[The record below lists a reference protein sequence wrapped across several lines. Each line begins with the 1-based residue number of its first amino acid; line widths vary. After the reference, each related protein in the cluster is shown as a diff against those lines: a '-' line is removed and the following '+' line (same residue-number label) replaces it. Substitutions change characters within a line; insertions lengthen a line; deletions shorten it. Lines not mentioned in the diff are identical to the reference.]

1 MTAPAS
7 CPETG
12 DVQVW
17 YARPREVWPSPDAA
31 ARARDWLQPA
41 ERARHDRYRRDADRA
56 MFLLGRVMARALVG
70 RALGVAPTAWPWR
83 DGTRG
88 RPEIDLA
95 ACGLSFNL
103 AHSGGVVVCAIGRGV
118 EVGVDVEHRA
128 RAALDR
134 RMVPRYCSP
143 AEQADIA
150 ACGDTGWQDR
160 FLKFWTLKEAYLKA
174 RGLGL
179 VVPLAEL
186 SFDLSAP
193 QIRLEFLGSLAGTD
207 PRWAF
212 ALTRI
217 DAEHYVAA
225 AASTA
230 AHPHP
235 RFSLAALPADVLPS
249 WT

>member
-1 MTAPAS
+1 MTAPSS
-7 CPETG
+7 CPEPG
-12 DVQVW
+12 DVRVW
-17 YARPREVWPSPDAA
+17 YARPREVWPTAAAA
-31 ARARDWLQPA
+31 ARALDWLQPA
-41 ERARHDRYRRDADRA
+41 ERARHDRYRREADRA

-83 DGTRG
+83 DGPRG
-88 RPEIDLA
+88 RPEIDVA

-103 AHSGGVVVCAIGRGV
+103 AHSAGVVVCAVGRGV

-128 RAALDR
+128 RTTIDP
-134 RMVPRYCSP
+134 RMVARYCSP

-150 ACGDTGWQDR
+150 ARGDVGWQDR

-186 SFDLSAP
+186 SFDLRTP
-193 QIRLEFLGSLAGTD
+193 EIRLEFLGSLAGTD
-207 PRWAF
+207 PRWTF
-212 ALTRI
+212 SLTSI
-217 DAEHYVAA
+217 DAEHYVAVA
-225 AASTA
+225 AATGE
-230 AHPHP
+230 HRHP
-235 RFSLAALPADVLPS
+235 RIALAPVPAGLLPS